1 MGIKPE
7 AASPSSV
14 YRVLAVRRGGGI
26 WVGPRARQ
34 AGGLLCCPA
43 RTFVRRW
50 GTGGVRV
57 LVPLIFAIGRVFRY
71 RVS

>member
-7 AASPSSV
+7 AASPSTV

-26 WVGPRARQ
+26 WVGLQARQ
-34 AGGLLCCPA
+34 AGGLLCCLSSTFLA
-43 RTFVRRW
+43 RE

-57 LVPLIFAIGRVFRY
+57 RVPLIFAIGRVFRY